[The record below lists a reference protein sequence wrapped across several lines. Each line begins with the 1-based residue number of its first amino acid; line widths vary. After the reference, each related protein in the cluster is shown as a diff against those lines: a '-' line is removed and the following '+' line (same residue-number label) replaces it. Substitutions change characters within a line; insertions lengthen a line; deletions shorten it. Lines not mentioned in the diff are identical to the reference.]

1 MGFPDVPSL
10 WLLVPKVPL
19 GRGSILCYLSH
30 QFLEE
35 PTFVHGLEDGW
46 SAGAMPLLLT
56 HVYHICSWPG
66 KSTYVSRDLSL
77 IGSRSCSCFQSAWI
91 APDLRRRN
99 PGSHAPHARSKAWV
113 CPVLDLPKAEGPGR
127 TSLQMRTEYKSVFW
141 ETQTERGWYSSKY
154 WADCYGGLW
163 VNSNLCAYELVVWSY
178 QGWLTG
184 CSGMTSDHDLLLLL
198 SNVHCNSEF

>member
-1 MGFPDVPSL
+1 MVVGSQGASRQRL
-10 WLLVPKVPL
+10 HLVLPFTSV
-19 GRGSILCYLSH
+19 
-30 QFLEE
+30 LEE

-66 KSTYVSRDLSL
+66 KSTYVSRDLSF
-77 IGSRSCSCFQSAWI
+77 IGSRSCSRFQSAWI

-99 PGSHAPHARSKAWV
+99 PGSHAPHARSKAESAQCWI
-113 CPVLDLPKAEGPGR
+113 CQKQKVLGGHHCRWGQNIKAF
-127 TSLQMRTEYKSVFW
+127 FW

-163 VNSNLCAYELVVWSY
+163 VNPNLCAYELVVWSY